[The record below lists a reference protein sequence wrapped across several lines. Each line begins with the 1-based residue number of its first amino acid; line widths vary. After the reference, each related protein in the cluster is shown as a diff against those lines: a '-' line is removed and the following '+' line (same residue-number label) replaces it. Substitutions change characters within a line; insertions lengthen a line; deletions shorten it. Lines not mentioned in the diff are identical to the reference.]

1 MSDISRAGTQVEGV
15 PPEKTAEVRTERTER
30 SHIPR
35 DFNQPYFTSG
45 DYLAGLVAAAV
56 IWGPLA
62 AGGLF
67 R

>member
-15 PPEKTAEVRTERTER
+15 PPEKTAEVLTERTER

-45 DYLAGLVAAAV
+45 RLPRRPRGCGGHL
-56 IWGPLA
+56 GTSA